1 MEIVGNYQIE
11 AKLAEGGMG
20 AVYRA
25 THQLLGR
32 AAAVKVLLPELST
45 NREIVNRFFNE
56 ARAATS
62 VRHPGIVEIYDFGY
76 LPSGIA
82 FIVMELLEGEPL
94 SRCLARAGRLD
105 ESLALLYLRGMASPL
120 AAAHAKG
127 IVHRDLKPDNVFL
140 VPDPDLPGG
149 VRVKLLDFGIAKVA
163 EAARG
168 LTAATKTRTGSIMG
182 TPTYMSPEQC
192 RGSGEVD
199 HRADL
204 YGLGCIVYEMVTG
217 QPPFVAE
224 GPGDILAAHILTTPA
239 PPSSLAPGISA
250 NLDAL
255 TLCLLSKRPED
266 RMQSAAELVR
276 LLGPPSSPMIQG
288 SIAMPTIALP
298 VATPG
303 TATPA
308 AGVRVPTTLST
319 AASQS
324 TPVARRSWPTWAA
337 AGVVTAAV
345 IAIAAVSVTRSD
357 DDIGAATQSGA
368 QLADAAVV
376 EHPDARPMS
385 AVDAGAPVD
394 AGPLVDAGAL
404 DAAFVDAAVTVT
416 AKPPQ
421 RGDKKTKPSPAN
433 PVPAKQDSNTKGKAN
448 VNRGD

>member
-1 MEIVGNYQIE
+1 MEIVGNYRIE

-32 AAAVKVLLPELST
+32 PAAVKVLLPELST

-62 VRHPGIVEIYDFGY
+62 VRHPGIVEVYDFGY
-76 LPSGIA
+76 LPSGTA
-82 FIVMELLEGEPL
+82 FLVMELLDGEPL

-105 ESLALLYLRGMASPL
+105 ESLALLYLRGMASAL

-140 VPDPDLPGG
+140 VPDPDMPGG

-168 LTAATKTRTGSIMG
+168 RTAATKTRTGSLMG

-192 RGSGEVD
+192 RGAGEVD
-199 HRADL
+199 HRTDL

-217 QPPFVAE
+217 QPPFVAD
-224 GPGDILAAHILTTPA
+224 GPGDILAAHILTTPL
-239 PPSSLAPGISA
+239 PPSQVAPGISA

-255 TLCLLSKRPED
+255 ALCLLAKRPED

-288 SIAMPTIALP
+288 SIAAPTVALAVP
-298 VATPG
+298 TQS
-303 TATPA
+303 TAIP
-308 AGVRVPTTLST
+308 AGVRVQPVPTTLST

-324 TPVARRSWPTWAA
+324 TPVTKRSRATWLAI
-337 AGVVTAAV
+337 GIVTAAV
-345 IAIAAVSVTRSD
+345 IAIAAVRITREAN
-357 DDIGAATQSGA
+357 DIAAATQRDA
-368 QLADAAVV
+368 ELPDAAVV
-376 EHPDARPMS
+376 TLTDAEPMSPADVGTMLDARALVAP
-385 AVDAGAPVD
+385 ARDGVVDAG
-394 AGPLVDAGAL
+394 
-404 DAAFVDAAVTVT
+404 VTLT
-416 AKPPQ
+416 AKPV
-421 RGDKKTKPSPAN
+421 RRTDKKTTTPPAKPVS
-433 PVPAKQDSNTKGKAN
+433 AKQDTKGSAH
-448 VNRGD
+448 VDRGD